1 MENVSVAEAVASER
15 DAYSRGMSA
24 EAIRELKQ
32 SNRQRRAEEAA
43 RKQQLDRIE
52 KEIGSL
58 KMLVSVLLR
67 SGNVAS
73 GITRINGKK
82 GQDNAD

>member
-1 MENVSVAEAVASER
+1 MHAEITDRAIENERAAYSQGVASEVT
-15 DAYSRGMSA
+15 
-24 EAIRELKQ
+24 RELKRA
-32 SNRQRRAEEAA
+32 NHRRRAEEAA

-52 KEIGSL
+52 EEIGGL
-58 KMLVSVLLR
+58 KTLVSMLLR

-73 GITRINGKK
+73 GITRINGKR